1 MGFSRQEYWRGLSY
15 PPPGDLP
22 EPGIKPVSLTSHAL
36 AGGFFT
42 INTNAIVLYIVY
54 FSYSL
59 YLYSLQCDFAAF
71 AIKVGSG
78 ESVSLPFESGMALQ
92 LALVNRMFLLS
103 FLIAANYDGHK
114 H

>member
-1 MGFSRQEYWRGLSY
+1 MGLFIIESVGYTGYTNGLNYSHFSVCI
-15 PPPGDLP
+15 P
-22 EPGIKPVSLTSHAL
+22 
-36 AGGFFT
+36 
-42 INTNAIVLYIVY
+42 
-54 FSYSL
+54 FSI
-59 YLYSLQCDFAAF
+59 QCDFAAF